1 MPKRALRH
9 DQSRQSL
16 FEAEANLKP
25 DEYLRYEQ
33 LLAEAGNPEAL
44 VDRAACLD
52 RARAHVA
59 ATADLIEREKDKTAE
74 THRHELWG

>member
-44 VDRAACLD
+44 VDRAAALD
-52 RARAHVA
+52 RAVAYVA
-59 ATADLIEREKDKTAE
+59 AADLIEREKDKTAE
-74 THRHELWG
+74 THRRELWG